1 MYSGYL
7 AGCTVFLDSNK
18 NGVLDADEA
27 EATTTPYGRFE
38 LAVMED
44 LDLADKNVVVK
55 TGGAC
60 KDTSTDLDLAV
71 EMTVKA
77 TCATGGMDSGGM
89 VNLITAI
96 QGLLAVDDI
105 SAAVD
110 AAADDA
116 AKRRVI
122 IGSGLAL
129 TAGFDACKYDPL
141 SAAWSA
147 SATEQAAFANFIR
160 TNVELTTLVKTLS
173 DVTGYADEEKYNKAT
188 KAILRGIATMFEVFA
203 TPTWGRRLAAEGG
216 LSVGS
221 ADNIKSLIETAS
233 VATGVNVAKNEL
245 LLSAIVASTA
255 ALVEVLDEQ
264 VEGLVNEVIAGQSA
278 SQGGADISTIATGMQ
293 DLAKCAVIA
302 QDANTAT
309 KQALQAA
316 TPEEITDK
324 DNSGGIEAAVRVTL
338 GPEVSQQSFLDN
350 MDAVVVPLPIQA
362 ESPAPPPPPSAP
374 PPPPAPSPPPP
385 TIPFWHLPP
394 PSAPYA
400 LPSVESVVLE
410 FTASG
415 TVSEWTKAIN
425 ASVTGKI
432 ADIAGTLPSAVNI
445 TVVSVPP
452 LGLSVLVTAT
462 IAVPSSTTAVA
473 VMDALSASLG
483 SAEDASAALGI
494 TVESVPTIREGSSGV
509 KVEDSKTMP
518 MDLLALLIAL
528 FVLLP
533 PMLGMAYALIRY
545 RGQECKYLSYRF
557 SHTNGSVNVG
567 YMPKERRE
575 ALWAEINAGKFLSSR
590 GTDLVE
596 IGISPSSAAPIPGST
611 SDTPDRGGVSAY
623 RVRGGMFTPAPRPPR
638 GQELQNPVLLPK
650 LESQKV

>member
-18 NGVLDADEA
+18 NGVLDAGEA
-27 EATTTPYGRFE
+27 EATTTPYGRYE

-96 QGLLAVDDI
+96 QGLLAVNNI

-173 DVTGYADEEKYNKAT
+173 DVTGYADEAKYNQAT
-188 KAILRGIATMFEVFA
+188 NAILQGIATMFEDFA
-203 TPTWGRRLAAEGG
+203 KPTYGRRLAADGG

-221 ADNIKSLIETAS
+221 AEKIKSLIETAS
-233 VATGVNVAKNEL
+233 SATGVNVAKNEL

-264 VEGLVNEVIAGQSA
+264 VSSIVDEVIAGQSA
-278 SQGGADISTIATGMQ
+278 SQGGADISTIATSMQ

-302 QDANTAT
+302 QDANTAA
-309 KQALQAA
+309 KEALQAA
-316 TPEEITDK
+316 TPAEISDV
-324 DNSGGIEAAVRVTL
+324 DNSGVIKGAVSVTL
-338 GPEVSQQSFLDN
+338 PAVSKESFLED
-350 MDAVVVPLPIQA
+350 MDAVDVPLPIPA

-494 TVESVPTIREGSSGV
+494 TVESIEEVKLAGAAESSISTEEKGA
-509 KVEDSKTMP
+509 MA
-518 MDLLALLIAL
+518 LLALL
-528 FVLLP
+528 VLLL
-533 PMLGMAYALIRY
+533 PMLCMVYVAIQYSGKER
-545 RGQECKYLSYRF
+545 KYLSYRF
-557 SHTNGSVNVG
+557 SHTNPFVVVG
-567 YMPKERRE
+567 YMPKERRD
-575 ALWAEINAGKFLSSR
+575 ALWAEIKAPKVSKLSKSQS
-590 GTDLVE
+590 T
-596 IGISPSSAAPIPGST
+596 AAVLAEAERRST
-611 SDTPDRGGVSAY
+611 T
-623 RVRGGMFTPAPRPPR
+623 
-638 GQELQNPVLLPK
+638 
-650 LESQKV
+650 ESI